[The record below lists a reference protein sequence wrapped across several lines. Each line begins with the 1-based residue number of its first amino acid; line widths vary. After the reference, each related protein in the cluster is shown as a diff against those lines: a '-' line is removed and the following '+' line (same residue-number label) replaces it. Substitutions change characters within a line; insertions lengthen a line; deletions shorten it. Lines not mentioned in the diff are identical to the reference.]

1 MIETWEVFF
10 VKILHILNDGPTKL
24 SDEIIRVQFAG
35 HDVKV
40 IDLSKGDMSY
50 EDIID
55 EIFSRE
61 RVVSW

>member
-1 MIETWEVFF
+1 M
-10 VKILHILNDGPTKL
+10 KILHILNDGPARL
-24 SDEIIRVQFAG
+24 SDEIIRLQSAD

-40 IDLSKGDMSY
+40 IDLSQKDVSY

-55 EIFSRE
+55 EIFSRD

>member
-1 MIETWEVFF
+1 

-24 SDEIIRVQFAG
+24 SDEIIRVQSAV

-40 IDLSKGDMSY
+40 IDLSKKDMSY
-50 EDIID
+50 EDIVD
-55 EIFSRE
+55 EIFARD